1 MFKEFSLGCSVIGS
15 VVIQKKKLA
24 EIATRCHSMSR
35 DVWLVYFYKRSIES
49 ALIEFKVYWKQIL
62 VETRITM
69 KPNQ

>member
-1 MFKEFSLGCSVIGS
+1 MLSDRFRSYSKKE
-15 VVIQKKKLA
+15 KLA
-24 EIATRCHSMSR
+24 EIATRCHSMSL
-35 DVWLVYFYKRSIES
+35 DISLVYFYKRSIES